1 MQSWHYNFT
10 PTCSENSRSGDHM
23 EGSAPEPVENA
34 VAEVKTVKCSM
45 CRKIKTVDH
54 FFNPNSESLFH
65 VCDYCRFLRKTKYKS
80 SYFDIAVHCL
90 ERKVR
95 VELERP
101 VGSLS
106 RTRDGSTSRA
116 SKATSQ
122 VSVLPKESSDRII
135 SEKSI
140 SAGVVPSRRWVDIS
154 ADASSS
160 FANLERKIISCQT
173 DCRYAL
179 NHPYYRYQSLLTSLC
194 NPPQFVYN
202 PEKNRMDIAQS
213 SLPPA
218 PKALIFCCSNPL
230 YGSRF
235 EMCSPILTKK
245 EL

>member
-1 MQSWHYNFT
+1 MQSWHYIFT
-10 PTCSENSRSGDHM
+10 PICFRNLRFGDHM
-23 EGSAPEPVENA
+23 EGSTSESMETA
-34 VAEVKTVKCSM
+34 VADVKTVKCSM

-54 FFNPNSESLFH
+54 FFNPNSENLFH

-80 SYFDIAVHCL
+80 RFLNDCAHCL

-101 VGSLS
+101 IGTLS
-106 RTRDGSTSRA
+106 RTRDSSTSRA
-116 SKATSQ
+116 SKPTPQ
-122 VSVLPKESSDRII
+122 VSVLPKESTSRVV
-135 SEKSI
+135 SEKSV

-154 ADASSS
+154 ADAPSS
-160 FANLERKIISCQT
+160 FVKMERRTVTYQS

-202 PEKNRMDIAQS
+202 PEKNRMDIVQS

-230 YGSRF
+230 YGSHF
-235 EMCSPILTKK
+235 EMYNPVITKK